1 MYTFKTKEELIKFI
15 QEDIVNTSEALEIL
29 GCSRQNLNNLVQR
42 GVLTPVKEMV
52 RDRLF
57 FKSDILERKKYMEKK
72 RNK

>member
-72 RNK
+72 RNQ